1 MTKITDRELVTLR
14 YTLIPMVVAEHEH
27 QIEKW
32 GVQSKSPFEWMTNLT
47 EEIGELAQAITE
59 AEYNNGCLEDVRK
72 EAIQVATL
80 ALKIAEMY
88 N

>member
-1 MTKITDRELVTLR
+1 MTKITDRELITLHR
-14 YTLIPMVVAEHEH
+14 VLIPWVEEEHKR

-32 GVQSKSPFEWMTNLT
+32 GIQSKSPFEWMTNLT
-47 EEIGELAQAITE
+47 EEIGELAKAITE
-59 AEYNNGCLEDVRK
+59 LEYNNAYLEDVRR
-72 EAIQVATL
+72 EAIQAATL